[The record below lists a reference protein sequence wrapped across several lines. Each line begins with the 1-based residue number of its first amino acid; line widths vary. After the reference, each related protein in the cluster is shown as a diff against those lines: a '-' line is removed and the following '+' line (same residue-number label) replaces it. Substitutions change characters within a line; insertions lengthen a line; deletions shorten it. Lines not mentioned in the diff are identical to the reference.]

1 MCNRAMYASVA
12 VGRWRGL
19 DFSMLVVRGAM
30 RAWQCPPQRTLLL
43 SLCLLGNV
51 KLAYTSGPS
60 LYVDTPLCFVCPT
73 NVGIITEVPLVKPFR
88 HGGRV
93 EGALGDE
100 FTTAWAGQR
109 MGVTTATG
117 SNPSALTCSCSSLSI

>member
-1 MCNRAMYASVA
+1 MSPTTNN
-12 VGRWRGL
+12 
-19 DFSMLVVRGAM
+19 VVVTM
-30 RAWQCPPQRTLLL
+30 P
-43 SLCLLGNV
+43 LGNV

-73 NVGIITEVPLVKPFR
+73 NIGVITEVPLVKPFR

-109 MGVTTATG
+109 MGVTTVCAVTG
-117 SNPSALTCSCSSLSI
+117 SPRRTHLLLLVVVLRHTSSIRRRFPGVSLWQALARGGYAKPRDQ